1 MISVSA
7 LNDVSRVRHG
17 FFTRQGGISEGIYE
31 SLNCGYGS
39 GDDAAKVTANR
50 KAALAVMEQPLS
62 SLVTVRQEHTIK
74 AIAVDAPFAEDQRPV
89 ADALVTDRK
98 NLVLGVL
105 TADCAPVLF
114 ADGKAG
120 VIGAAHAGWRG
131 ALAGILEST
140 LKLMTDMGAK
150 HQNIVVGIG
159 PSITRRSYEVNRDFL
174 IAFMAETNENGYF
187 FQESVVEDRYKFDL
201 PGYISRK
208 LSRLGVSTV
217 THTPCDT
224 CLEADR
230 FFSYRRSCLLGEEN
244 YGRQLSAIVLEE

>member
-50 KAALAVMEQPLS
+50 KAAMAVMEQPLS

-74 AIAVDAPFAEDQRPV
+74 AIAVDAPFPEDQRPV

-140 LKLMTDMGAK
+140 LKLMTEMGAK

>member
-1 MISVSA
+1 MISVST

-17 FFTRQGGISEGIYE
+17 FFTRQGGVSDGIYE

-39 GDDAAKVTANR
+39 GDDAEKVTANR
-50 KAALAVMEQPLS
+50 KIALAMMDQPLTA
-62 SLVTVRQEHTIK
+62 LATVRQEHTIK
-74 AIAVDAPFAEDQRPV
+74 AVAIDQPFAEDERPV
-89 ADALVTDRK
+89 ADALVTNKR
-98 NLVLGVL
+98 NLALGVL

-120 VIGAAHAGWRG
+120 VIAAAHAGWRG
-131 ALAGILEST
+131 ALGGILEST
-140 LKLMTDMGAK
+140 LNVMTDLGAK
-150 HQNIVVGIG
+150 LTNIVVGVG
-159 PSITRRSYEVNRDFL
+159 PSITRRSYEVDRDFVV
-174 IAFMAETNENGYF
+174 AFMAENEENGYF
-187 FQESVVEDRYKFDL
+187 FQESLAEGRYKFDL

-230 FFSYRRSCLLGEEN
+230 FFSYRRSRLLGEAN
-244 YGRQLSAIVLEE
+244 YGRQLSAIVIEE

>member
-17 FFTRQGGISEGIYE
+17 FFTRQGGVSEGIYD

-39 GDDAAKVTANR
+39 GDLPANVTANR
-50 KAALAVMEQPLS
+50 KAALAMMDQPIAN
-62 SLVTVRQEHTIK
+62 LVTVRQEHTTR
-74 AIAVDAPFAEDQRPV
+74 AIAVDAPFLEEQRPV
-89 ADALVTDRK
+89 ADAMVTNRK

-131 ALAGILEST
+131 ALAGILEAS

-150 HQNIVVGIG
+150 RDNIVVGIG
-159 PSITRRSYEVNRDFL
+159 PSITRRSYEVNQDFL
-174 IAFMAETNENGYF
+174 AAFMAETNENGYF
-187 FQESVVEDRYKFDL
+187 FQESLVEGKFKFDL

-224 CLEADR
+224 CLEAER
-230 FFSYRRSCLLGEEN
+230 FFSYRRSCLMGEEN
-244 YGRQLSAIVLEE
+244 YGRQLSAIVIEE

>member
-17 FFTRQGGISEGIYE
+17 FFTRQGGVSDGVYE

-39 GDDAAKVTANR
+39 GDDKDKVTANR
-50 KAALAVMEQPLS
+50 KMALAMMDQPLS
-62 SLVTVRQEHTIK
+62 SLVTVRQEHTIR
-74 AIAVDAPFAEDQRPV
+74 AVVVDAPFAEDQRPV
-89 ADALVTDRK
+89 ADALVTNKK

-120 VIGAAHAGWRG
+120 VIAAAHAGWRG
-131 ALAGILEST
+131 ALAGILEAT
-140 LKLMTDMGAK
+140 LKEMTDLGAK
-150 HQNIVVGIG
+150 HQSIVVGIG
-159 PSITRRSYEVNRDFL
+159 PSITRRSYEVSRDFVT
-174 IAFMAETNENGYF
+174 AFMAENDENGYF
-187 FQESVVEDRYKFDL
+187 FMESVVEGRYKFDL

-230 FFSYRRSCLLGEEN
+230 FFSYRRSCLMGETT
-244 YGRQLSAIVLEE
+244 YGRQLSAIVIEE

>member
-74 AIAVDAPFAEDQRPV
+74 AIAVDAPFPEDQRPV

>member
-74 AIAVDAPFAEDQRPV
+74 AIAVDAPFAVDQRPV

>member
-17 FFTRQGGISEGIYE
+17 FFTRQGGVSEGIYE

-39 GDDAAKVTANR
+39 GDDADKVAANR
-50 KAALAVMEQPLS
+50 KIAMATMEQPLTA
-62 SLVTVRQEHTIK
+62 LATVRQEHTIK
-74 AIAVDAPFAEDQRPV
+74 AVAIDKPFADNDRPA
-89 ADALVTDRK
+89 ADAMVTNKR

-120 VIGAAHAGWRG
+120 VVAAAHAGWRG
-131 ALAGILEST
+131 ALGGILEST
-140 LKLMTDMGAK
+140 LKLMTEMGAK
-150 HQNIVVGIG
+150 LPSVVAGVG
-159 PSITRRSYEVNRDFL
+159 PSITRRSYEVDRDFVV
-174 IAFMAETNENGYF
+174 AFMAETDENGYF
-187 FQESVVEDRYKFDL
+187 FQESLVEGRYKFDL

-224 CLEADR
+224 CLEAER
-230 FFSYRRSCLLGEEN
+230 FFSYRRSRLLGEEN

>member
-17 FFTRQGGISEGIYE
+17 FFTRQGGVSEGIFE
-31 SLNCGYGS
+31 SLNCGFGS
-39 GDDAAKVTANR
+39 GDDIEKVSANR
-50 KAALAVMEQPLS
+50 KAAMAMMEQS
-62 SLVTVRQEHTIK
+62 VNNLVTVRQEHTIR
-74 AIAVDAPFAEDQRPV
+74 AVAVEAPFREDQRPV
-89 ADALVTDRK
+89 ADALVTNRK

-120 VIGAAHAGWRG
+120 VIAAAHAGWRG

-150 HQNIVVGIG
+150 TQNIVVGIG
-159 PSITRRSYEVNRDFL
+159 PSITRRSYEVSRDFVT
-174 IAFMAETNENGYF
+174 AFMAETDENGYF
-187 FQESVVEDRYKFDL
+187 FMESVVEGRYKFDL

-230 FFSYRRSCLLGEEN
+230 FFSYRRSCLMGEKE
-244 YGRQLSAIVLEE
+244 YGRQLSAIVIEE